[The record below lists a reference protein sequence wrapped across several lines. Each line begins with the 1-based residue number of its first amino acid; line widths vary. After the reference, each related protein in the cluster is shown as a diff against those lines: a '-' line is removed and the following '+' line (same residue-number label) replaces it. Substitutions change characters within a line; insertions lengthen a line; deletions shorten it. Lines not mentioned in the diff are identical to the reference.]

1 MAQPTVGLCFISR
14 EDWPEYC
21 RVCADTPV
29 GSDYDAYLK
38 DVQELCHGLAREGRL
53 VVKIDV
59 KPADLMAW
67 CQARGLEV
75 NSSSRANYAAARL
88 AEIYHKR

>member
-1 MAQPTVGLCFISR
+1 MKRQAFGHCFISR

-21 RVCADTPV
+21 RSCSDTPV

-38 DVQELCHGLAREGRL
+38 DVQELCHGMAAEGCR

-59 KPADLMAW
+59 KPADLLAW

-75 NSSSRANYAAARL
+75 NSKSRAEYAADRMR
-88 AEIYHKR
+88 EIHQKR

>member
-1 MAQPTVGLCFISR
+1 MKPQAFGHCFISR

-21 RVCADTPV
+21 RICADTPV

-38 DVQELCHGLAREGRL
+38 DLQELCHGLAREGRL

-59 KPADLMAW
+59 KPADLLAW
-67 CQARGLEV
+67 CKARRLEV
-75 NSSSRANYAAARL
+75 NSKSRAEYAADRMR
-88 AEIYHKR
+88 EIHQKR

>member
-1 MAQPTVGLCFISR
+1 MAPPTVGLCFISR

-21 RVCADTPV
+21 RVCADTPI
-29 GSDYDAYLK
+29 GSDYDAWLK
-38 DVQELCHGLAREGRL
+38 NVQQLCNGMAANGSRA
-53 VVKIDV
+53 VKIDV
-59 KPADLMAW
+59 KPADLLAW
-67 CQARGLEV
+67 CKARGLEV